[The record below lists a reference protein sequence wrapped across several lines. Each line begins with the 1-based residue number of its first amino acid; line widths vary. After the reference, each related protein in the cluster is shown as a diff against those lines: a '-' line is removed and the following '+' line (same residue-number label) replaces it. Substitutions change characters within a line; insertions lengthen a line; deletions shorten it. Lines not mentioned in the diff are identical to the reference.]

1 MKTYQPSFFDDSKR
15 LTALRRLG
23 DPLMELSK
31 HIDFEMFRPKLE
43 EALRKDDRKSPAGRK
58 SLDVIVMFK
67 AIFLQRFYN
76 ISDEQLEFQRVLPSL
91 ERKMASLR

>member
-1 MKTYQPSFFDDSKR
+1 MISYQPSFFDDSDR

-43 EALRKDDRKSPAGRK
+43 EALRKEHRKSPAGRK
-58 SLDVIVMFK
+58 PLDVIVMFK

-76 ISDEQLEFQRVLPSL
+76 ISDEQRRCKVCSVIGFF
-91 ERKMASLR
+91 AI

>member
-1 MKTYQPSFFDDSKR
+1 MITYQPSFFDDSKR

-43 EALRKDDRKSPAGRK
+43 EALRKEDRKSPAGRK
-58 SLDVIVMFK
+58 PLDVIVMFK

-76 ISDEQLEFQRVLPSL
+76 ISDEQLEFQITDR
-91 ERKMASLR
+91 

>member
-1 MKTYQPSFFDDSKR
+1 MKSYQPSFFDDSER

-43 EALRKDDRKSPAGRK
+43 EALRKEKRKKNPAGRK
-58 SLDVIVMFK
+58 PLDVIVMFK

-76 ISDEQLEFQRVLPSL
+76 ISD
-91 ERKMASLR
+91 